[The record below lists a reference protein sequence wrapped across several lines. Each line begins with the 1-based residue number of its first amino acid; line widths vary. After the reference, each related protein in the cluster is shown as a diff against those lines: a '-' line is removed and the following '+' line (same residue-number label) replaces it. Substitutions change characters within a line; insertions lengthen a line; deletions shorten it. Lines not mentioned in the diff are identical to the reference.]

1 MDHVQRILLKVGDKT
16 WSIIQAPTH
25 GEGVY
30 GSKENMDVEILRLN
44 DQNKRWQGLNFHG
57 GEVHS
62 YVDGAEL
69 LKLLKA
75 ELEGD

>member
-16 WSIIQAPTH
+16 WSIIQAPIP

-30 GSKENMDVEILRLN
+30 GSKENKDVEILCLDNENR
-44 DQNKRWQGLNFHG
+44 KWQGLNFAG

>member
-30 GSKENMDVEILRLN
+30 GSKENKDVEILPLG
-44 DQNKRWQGLNFHG
+44 QHPNKNPYFGAT
-57 GEVHS
+57 VHS